1 MKLTKII
8 LFLSKINFI
17 KVRSDFIR
25 LDQLLQD
32 LKLDFEA
39 IEVTV
44 TKYFRDD
51 KN

>member
-17 KVRSDFIR
+17 KVRSDFIS

-44 TKYFRDD
+44 PKYFRDD